1 MKADKILCLGMD
13 GMDPR
18 FTQRMLN
25 KGLMPNVQKLLNRGA
40 ANKDLI
46 MLGGHPTITPPMWT
60 TLACGCYATVH
71 GITGYDRTGDD
82 IDALAY
88 NFDSHKC
95 KAEQLWNVTAEA
107 GLKTLVWHWPGSSW
121 PPTSD
126 SENLMVV
133 DGSSPGAVGMA
144 VNQVDNEFLV
154 GANVAISEVTFA
166 PKAAMDAQAPCIVED
181 AKLDG
186 AYEGDRTTGD
196 SAEAGTSDES
206 RRMIIMTEGQKTTNF
221 TEAAL
226 DVVKSPI
233 KDASGWANA
242 PENAKEFTVLL
253 SKGLIRRPALILADE
268 NGKYTKVAIYKNKK
282 AEEPIA
288 ILEVGKM
295 VTGIVDEAV
304 KANGDKYVAARNM
317 RLLFLD
323 ENAEKL
329 TIYVSA
335 GMDTQNDMVWHPK
348 RLFKEV
354 MENVGPMAP
363 TSMIGCQSKELIT
376 DCMLANW
383 YASADWQSKAM
394 LYVMDKENVDVVF
407 SHYHGIDLQGHMFYK
422 HMNPK
427 DINRLPVKDYVK
439 FAEDIYVQADYYI
452 GQFVHLLDEG
462 WTILVFSDHGLVS
475 SKYLQ
480 PFLGDAS
487 GVNLRVMQ
495 ELGFTEVKHDADGNE
510 LPEIDWTKTK
520 ACATGECHIR
530 LSIKGRNKHLQPDGT
545 YIDGIV
551 DPADQYQ
558 VEEEIIDGLYNY
570 RDPKTGKRIVS
581 LALRN
586 KDAILVGLSGPDSG
600 DIIYF
605 NEAGFNFDHGDCLST
620 TYGEEETSV
629 SPIFLAAGKGIKQ
642 GVRTDRTIREVD
654 FAPTVATLAGV
665 RMPAQCEGAPVYQI
679 LED

>member
-18 FTQRMLN
+18 FTMKMLK
-25 KGLMPNVQKLLNRGA
+25 KGKMPNVQKLLDRGA
-40 ANKDLI
+40 ANEELI

-60 TLACGCYATVH
+60 TLACGCYAGVH
-71 GITGYDRTGDD
+71 GITGYDRMGDD
-82 IDALAY
+82 IDSLSY
-88 NFDSHKC
+88 NFDSKKC
-95 KAEQLWNVTAEA
+95 HAEQIWNVTAEA

-126 SENLMVV
+126 SDNLMVV
-133 DGSSPGAVGMA
+133 DGSSPGGVGMA
-144 VNQVDNEFLV
+144 VNQVDKEFLV
-154 GANVAISEVTFA
+154 GANVAIKEVTYA
-166 PKAAMDAQAPCIVED
+166 PKAAMDAKAPCIVED
-181 AKLDG
+181 ADLEG
-186 AYEGDRTTGD
+186 AYQGDRTTGD
-196 SAEAGTSDES
+196 SVDAGHYES
-206 RRMIIMTEGQKTTNF
+206 QRMIIMSKEQKTTNF

-233 KDASGWANA
+233 KDASGWLNA
-242 PENAKEFTVLL
+242 PEGAKEFTILFSQGRV
-253 SKGLIRRPALILADE
+253 RRPALILKDAS
-268 NGKYTKVAIYKNKK
+268 GKYVKVAIYKNKK
-282 AEEPIA
+282 AELPIA
-288 ILEVGKM
+288 VLEIGKM
-295 VTGIVDEAV
+295 VTGIIDEAIRE
-304 KANGDKYVAARNM
+304 NGDKFVAARNM
-317 RLLFLD
+317 RLLSLD

-335 GMDTQNDMVWHPK
+335 AMDTQNDSVWHPK

-363 TSMIGCQSKELIT
+363 TSMIGCQSPELISE
-376 DCMLANW
+376 CMLHNW
-383 YASADWQSKAM
+383 YAGADWQAAAM
-394 LYVMDKENVDVVF
+394 QYVMEKEDVDIVF
-407 SHYHGIDLQGHMFYK
+407 SHFHGIDLQGHMFFK

-427 DINRLPVKDYVK
+427 DINRLPVDEYIK

-452 GQFVHLLDEG
+452 GKFVHLLDEG
-462 WTILVFSDHGLVS
+462 WTIFVFSDHGLVS
-475 SKYLQ
+475 SKHLQ
-480 PFLGDAS
+480 PFLGDSS

-495 ELGFTEVKHDADGNE
+495 QLGFTEVKHDENGNE
-510 LPEIDWTKTK
+510 IPEIDWTKTK

-530 LSIKGRNKHLQPDGT
+530 LNIKGRNKHLQPDGT

-551 DPADQYQ
+551 EPEDQYE
-558 VEEEIIDGLYNY
+558 VEEQIINGLYNY
-570 RDPKTGKRIVS
+570 RDPETGKRIVS
-581 LALRN
+581 IALRN
-586 KDAILVGLSGPDSG
+586 KDAVLVGLSGPDCG

-620 TYGEEETSV
+620 TYGEAETSV

-642 GVRTDRTIREVD
+642 GVKTKRTIREID

>member
-18 FTQRMLN
+18 FTMKMLREG
-25 KGLMPNVQKLLNRGA
+25 KMPNVQKLLDRGA
-40 ANKDLI
+40 ANEDLI

-60 TLACGCYATVH
+60 TLACGCYAGVH
-71 GITGYDRTGDD
+71 GITGYDRKGDD

-88 NFDSHKC
+88 NFDSRKC
-95 KAEQLWNVTAEA
+95 HAEQLWNVTAEA

-133 DGSSPGAVGMA
+133 DGSSPGGVGMA

-154 GANVAISEVTFA
+154 GANVAISEVSFA
-166 PKAAMDAQAPCIVED
+166 PKAAMDALAPCIVED
-181 AKLDG
+181 AKLEG

-206 RRMIIMTEGQKTTNF
+206 RRMIIMSEEQKTTNF

-242 PENAKEFTVLL
+242 PENAKEFTVLY
-253 SKGLIRRPALILADE
+253 SKGLIRRPALILMDE

-288 ILEVGKM
+288 VLEVGKM
-295 VTGIVDEAV
+295 VTGIIDEAV
-304 KANGDKYVAARNM
+304 KENGDKYVAARNM

-323 ENAEKL
+323 EKAEKL

-335 GMDTQNDMVWHPK
+335 AMDTQNDSVWHPK

-363 TSMIGCQSKELIT
+363 TSMIGCQSKELISE
-376 DCMLANW
+376 CMLQNW
-383 YASADWQSKAM
+383 YAGADWQSAAM
-394 LYVMDKENVDVVF
+394 LYVMEKENVDIVF
-407 SHYHGIDLQGHMFYK
+407 SHFHGIDLQGHMFYK

-427 DINRLPVKDYVK
+427 KINRLPVEDYIK
-439 FAEDIYVQADYYI
+439 FAEDIYIQADYYI
-452 GQFVHLLDEG
+452 GKFVHLLDEG

-495 ELGFTEVKHDADGNE
+495 ELGFTEVKHDEDGNE

-530 LSIKGRNKHLQPDGT
+530 LNLIGREPH
-545 YIDGIV
+545 GIV
-551 DPADQYQ
+551 DPKDKYD
-558 VEEEIIDGLYNY
+558 VEEQIINGLYNY
-570 RDPKTGKRIVS
+570 RDPETGKRIVS
-581 LALRN
+581 IALRN
-586 KDAILVGLSGPDSG
+586 KDAILVGLSGPDCG

-620 TYGEEETSV
+620 TYGESETSV

-642 GVRTDRTIREVD
+642 GVKTKRTIREVD